1 MPPFIQKNIGMRG
14 NVIVLFTDFGL
25 EGPYIGQVQAVLHQ
39 QAPAIPVINLFSDLA
54 PFDIQGAACLLPAYA
69 AGFPPATVF
78 LCVVDPGVGGA
89 RPGLVVQADDRW
101 YVGPNE
107 GLFALLVRQS
117 SKVECWQLVEP
128 DGVSASFHGRDV
140 FAPVAARLARGSD
153 VPGVSVPVSCL
164 AQPGWPDDLFQVV
177 YIDRFGN
184 AITGVRA
191 SAVAEDMVL
200 EVNGQ
205 PVKRARTFSDVPAG
219 EAFWYANANG
229 LVEFAV
235 NRGRADVELQLN
247 TGTAFK
253 LPGGE

>member
-1 MPPFIQKNIGMRG
+1 M
-14 NVIVLFTDFGL
+14 IVLFTDFGL
-25 EGPYIGQVQAVLHQ
+25 AGPYTGQVQAVLHQ
-39 QAPAIPVINLFSDLA
+39 QAPGMPVINLFSDLV
-54 PFDIQGAACLLPAYA
+54 PFEIQGAASLLPAYA

-78 LCVVDPGVGGA
+78 LCVVDPGVGSA
-89 RPGLVVQADDRW
+89 RPGVVVKADGRW

-117 SKVECWQLVEP
+117 EAVECWQLPEP

-140 FAPVAARLARGSD
+140 FAPVAAQLARGGS
-153 VPGVSVPVSCL
+153 VPGAVVPVSCL
-164 AQPGWPDDLFQVV
+164 EQADWPDDLFRVV

-184 AITGVRA
+184 AMTGVRA
-191 SAVAEDMVL
+191 SAVASGMLL

-205 PVKRARTFSDVPAG
+205 PVKMARTFSDVPQG

-235 NRGRADVELQLN
+235 NRGRADAELGLK
-247 TGTAFK
+247 TGTAFN
-253 LPGGE
+253 LQDG